1 MEAPRIE
8 SLIPIQQDRWKWK
21 LLKRAANSNIA
32 FLLEHNSTTQKSY
45 SEGGLEYISDT
56 DSNRGANS
64 SKYQLPLKDI
74 ASQTHAIPGRTNGW
88 RNAWSDRVKRRT
100 IRLNEQRSWWNHQQ
114 ENITKYLHQGGDI
127 LREISLPFALRI
139 TLHWDGLHVSYEYDL
154 SKCISPFRGWIWRGL
169 PHPPSASVK
178 CMLQIYF

>member
-1 MEAPRIE
+1 MNIILYGERKDKYKITRLRLKAEAQVWMEAPRIE

-74 ASQTHAIPGRTNGW
+74 TSQTHDIPGWT
-88 RNAWSDRVKRRT
+88 
-100 IRLNEQRSWWNHQQ
+100 
-114 ENITKYLHQGGDI
+114 
-127 LREISLPFALRI
+127 
-139 TLHWDGLHVSYEYDL
+139 DG
-154 SKCISPFRGWIWRGL
+154 
-169 PHPPSASVK
+169 
-178 CMLQIYF
+178 